1 MRFICRFTFV
11 CMRSLHF
18 FLLFFHYN
26 TVVSDLFSLDRLAFH
41 LSLLAWHS
49 FLFISF
55 IKSKY
60 VCSRTSFRIDNTP
73 QLDTKF
79 AFDLFFISIASN
91 EFLFSFLAFVI
102 GNISVFNLNAL
113 MYRKW
118 RWWVEDMNLWMR
130 LNGNLCFFTNILW
143 FQLVRCFSEK

>member
-1 MRFICRFTFV
+1 MRFICRFTLV

-18 FLLFFHYN
+18 FTFFHYN

-79 AFDLFFISIASN
+79 AFDLFFDR
-91 EFLFSFLAFVI
+91 FKRVSFPIPCIVI
-102 GNISVFNLNAL
+102 GNNSVYNLNAL

-130 LNGNLCFFTNILW
+130 LNGNLCFFTNSLW
-143 FQLVRCFSEK
+143 FQLVRCFSQK